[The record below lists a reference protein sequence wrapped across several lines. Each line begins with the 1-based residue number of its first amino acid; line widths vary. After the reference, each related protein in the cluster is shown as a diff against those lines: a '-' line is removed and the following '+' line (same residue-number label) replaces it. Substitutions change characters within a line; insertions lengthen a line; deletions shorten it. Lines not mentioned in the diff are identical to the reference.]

1 MATLDEILEMWETD
15 SQIDDNH
22 LDQSSSNSPKL
33 HSKYIRLLAEAKL
46 KYTKLNIDYA
56 TLRKNKFRY
65 YRGEMSREELF
76 ELGWNQWQGNKPIKS
91 EMDEFLKGD
100 IDLMKIQ
107 SRIDYLKIMIETLE
121 SIMTEIRNRAW
132 TIKNSIAWKQFLAGG

>member
-1 MATLDEILEMWETD
+1 
-15 SQIDDNH
+15 
-22 LDQSSSNSPKL
+22 
-33 HSKYIRLLAEAKL
+33 
-46 KYTKLNIDYA
+46 
-56 TLRKNKFRY
+56 
-65 YRGEMSREELF
+65 
-76 ELGWNQWQGNKPIKS
+76 IKS

-100 IDLMKIQ
+100 VDLMKIQ

>member
-1 MATLDEILEMWETD
+1 
-15 SQIDDNH
+15 
-22 LDQSSSNSPKL
+22 
-33 HSKYIRLLAEAKL
+33 
-46 KYTKLNIDYA
+46 
-56 TLRKNKFRY
+56 
-65 YRGEMSREELF
+65 MSREELS

-100 IDLMKIQ
+100 VDLMKIQ